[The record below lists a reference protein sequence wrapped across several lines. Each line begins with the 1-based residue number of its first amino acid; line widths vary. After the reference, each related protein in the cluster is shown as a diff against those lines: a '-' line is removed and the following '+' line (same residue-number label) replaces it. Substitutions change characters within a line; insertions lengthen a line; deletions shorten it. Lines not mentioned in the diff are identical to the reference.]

1 MKKIFLAAVAALA
14 LCGCGG
20 HSHNHEEAAHEHIH
34 VNDFVAYTHGIEF
47 FMQHEGLEVGKKS
60 CITLYATSLSTFKP
74 VECSEVEATLKVDG
88 KTATMTSVANG
99 KGVFHFDFVPETAGE
114 GVIAFDVAGEK
125 AHFHVDVHAVH
136 SHSHDC
142 DGHEHGE
149 AHVHEHGHD
158 HDNTHAH
165 NHSAHDHSSH
175 NHSTHS
181 HGHSHPGHGM
191 AVEGKP
197 GDVAFSKEQS
207 WKIEFATAEAV
218 ATTFNGAVKVVA
230 RVESVPTNFT
240 TIVATASGKL
250 QYAGTVVAGKQ
261 VSDGEVLFYLEG
273 SDVTEND
280 AAVKFAEAESNY
292 ELAKAEFERKKLL
305 FIDKIVSERE
315 YLEAEASFK
324 QAEARYT
331 SMQRTYGGG
340 KVLLKSSMN
349 GYIAELLVANGD
361 YVQPGTP
368 VARIERKGNL
378 NIAAELPVRYASQLQ
393 SISNVNIETA
403 QGNVYSLA
411 ALEGHVLAV
420 GSSAN
425 SCNMLPLT
433 LSVKQMADVLPGSI
447 VTLYITSAGE
457 GAAGV
462 AVPRTA
468 IVEEMGSYFV
478 FVQNSPISFE
488 KRSVELGATDGHLVK
503 VNKGVHKGERI
514 VTKGAVVL
522 KLSQGAAALDPH
534 AGHVH

>member
-1 MKKIFLAAVAALA
+1 
-14 LCGCGG
+14 
-20 HSHNHEEAAHEHIH
+20 
-34 VNDFVAYTHGIEF
+34 
-47 FMQHEGLEVGKKS
+47 
-60 CITLYATSLSTFKP
+60 
-74 VECSEVEATLKVDG
+74 
-88 KTATMTSVANG
+88 
-99 KGVFHFDFVPETAGE
+99 
-114 GVIAFDVAGEK
+114 
-125 AHFHVDVHAVH
+125 
-136 SHSHDC
+136 
-142 DGHEHGE
+142 
-149 AHVHEHGHD
+149 
-158 HDNTHAH
+158 
-165 NHSAHDHSSH
+165 
-175 NHSTHS
+175 
-181 HGHSHPGHGM
+181 
-191 AVEGKP
+191 
-197 GDVAFSKEQS
+197 
-207 WKIEFATAEAV
+207 
-218 ATTFNGAVKVVA
+218 
-230 RVESVPTNFT
+230 
-240 TIVATASGKL
+240 
-250 QYAGTVVAGKQ
+250 
-261 VSDGEVLFYLEG
+261 
-273 SDVTEND
+273 
-280 AAVKFAEAESNY
+280 
-292 ELAKAEFERKKLL
+292 
-305 FIDKIVSERE
+305 
-315 YLEAEASFK
+315 
-324 QAEARYT
+324 
-331 SMQRTYGGG
+331 
-340 KVLLKSSMN
+340 MN

-368 VARIERKGNL
+368 VARVERKGNL